1 MDFEFTVEQK
11 DIQKAAREFA
21 QAEFTAEKARE
32 YDLKE
37 EFPFELWKKAC
48 NQGFIAVHFPEKYGG
63 QGLGLLED
71 VIITEEFCRADSTLG
86 GAIVHVK
93 LGSEIILRHGSE
105 EQKENYLPGIPK
117 GEIISAAAFTEP
129 ARGSALSEI
138 LDTRANKIEDGWVI
152 NGVKTFISNALI
164 ANYFVVLCQ
173 TNPKIEPPY
182 RGQSIF
188 IVERE
193 TKGLDI
199 TPLKNKM
206 GSRAQTFG
214 ELSFS
219 DCFIAKDNLVGEEGK
234 GFYYTMEYFDES
246 RIQVAATAL
255 GMAECALDKAL
266 AYAKE
271 RTVYGQKLI
280 DMPIIQ
286 HKFAEMVSKIECT
299 KLIVYKAAWLVDQG
313 KMDPYITSIAK
324 LEAAR
329 TATMVANEAIQIF
342 GGYGYMAEQDVER
355 IYRDARGSEIYEGTN
370 EIQKNM
376 IARWLMKKLT

>member
-1 MDFEFTVEQK
+1 
-11 DIQKAAREFA
+11 
-21 QAEFTAEKARE
+21 
-32 YDLKE
+32 
-37 EFPFELWKKAC
+37 
-48 NQGFIAVHFPEKYGG
+48 
-63 QGLGLLED
+63 
-71 VIITEEFCRADSTLG
+71 
-86 GAIVHVK
+86 
-93 LGSEIILRHGSE
+93 
-105 EQKENYLPGIPK
+105 
-117 GEIISAAAFTEP
+117 
-129 ARGSALSEI
+129 
-138 LDTRANKIEDGWVI
+138 
-152 NGVKTFISNALI
+152 
-164 ANYFVVLCQ
+164 
-173 TNPKIEPPY
+173 
-182 RGQSIF
+182 
-188 IVERE
+188 
-193 TKGLDI
+193 
-199 TPLKNKM
+199 M

-286 HKFAEMVSKIECT
+286 HKFAEMVSKIECIR
-299 KLIVYKAAWLVDQG
+299 LIVYKAAWLVDQG

-324 LEAAR
+324 LEAAK